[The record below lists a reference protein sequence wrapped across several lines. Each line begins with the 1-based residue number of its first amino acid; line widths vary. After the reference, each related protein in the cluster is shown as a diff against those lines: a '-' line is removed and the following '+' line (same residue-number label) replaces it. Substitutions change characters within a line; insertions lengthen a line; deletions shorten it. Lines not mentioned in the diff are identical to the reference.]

1 MAAWQ
6 LRMERIVNE
15 CARHLVSDLSI
26 ETCIETRSLPGI
38 NRNKTF
44 VQDVDNYISQ
54 HVKYLFTIV
63 AIWSLIFFSKDF
75 NFEFHIIQKPP

>member
-1 MAAWQ
+1 M
-6 LRMERIVNE
+6 NE

-54 HVKYLFTIV
+54 HVKYLFLWIFYTKKL
-63 AIWSLIFFSKDF
+63 SLPKESVKYDFIFVVC
-75 NFEFHIIQKPP
+75 